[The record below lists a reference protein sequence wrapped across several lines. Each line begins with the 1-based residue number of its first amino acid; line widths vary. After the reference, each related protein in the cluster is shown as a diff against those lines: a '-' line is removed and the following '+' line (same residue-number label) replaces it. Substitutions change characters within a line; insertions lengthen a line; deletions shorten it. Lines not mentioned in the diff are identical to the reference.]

1 MDNLDR
7 KIIGLLQIDGRASNA
22 EIARQIKVSEGTVRR
37 RARRLLNERI
47 IRVLAIPD
55 HEKLGY
61 GTVALIGLQV
71 DPDKIDAVSDIL
83 ATIREV
89 QYVAITTGVYDI
101 FLWVALG
108 STEALGAFI
117 RDKVGTVPGV
127 RRTETFVNLAT
138 KKRTFG
144 LPM

>member
-83 ATIREV
+83 ATIREA

>member
-7 KIIGLLQIDGRASNA
+7 KIITLLQTNGRASNA
-22 EIARQIKVSEGTVRR
+22 QIARQVKVSEGTIRRRVRR
-37 RARRLLNERI
+37 LIKERI
-47 IRVLAIPD
+47 IRVMAIPD

-71 DPDKIDAVSDIL
+71 GPDKIDAVSDIL
-83 ATIREV
+83 ATIPEA

-101 FLWVALG
+101 FLWVAVA

-127 RRTETFVNLAT
+127 RRTETFVNLAI
-138 KKRTFG
+138 KKRTYG
-144 LPM
+144 PTV